1 MAEAARH
8 TERSDSPRRTSG
20 EGAEEVIVENL
31 TPVQIVRELDLH
43 IIGQNDAKRAVAVAL
58 RNRYRR
64 RLLPDELR
72 EEIHPRNILMIGP
85 TGVGKTEIARRVAKM
100 VDAPFIKVEAT
111 KFTEVGYVGRDVES
125 IVRDLVEVAISN
137 QHNKRMEDVREQA
150 RLLAEE
156 RLADLVTEQMLRRK
170 AARNG
175 KQQDVVAEA
184 DDEQDARR
192 TLTEQRRAQRERK
205 RMLRLLKEHALD
217 EETVEIEI
225 DYDDFGAGTDFDP
238 GEFGDEFGDDMQGT
252 FRDFLDSLMPRRP
265 TRRRVSVREAERILT
280 QQEAYRMV
288 DAGSVIDDAIIRVE
302 ESGVI
307 FLDEIDKTISSG
319 NDYGGDVSGEG
330 VQRDLLPIVE
340 GSVVMTRYGPVK
352 TDHMLFIAAGSFHDT
367 RPSDLIPELQGR
379 FPIRVELSSLDEDDL
394 YRILTEPRNALTRQY
409 EALLATEGVEL
420 AFTDESLR
428 EMARL
433 ATLVNGRTEDIGARR
448 LQTIFEKVLEEISF
462 SASDRPGERIQIEQG
477 FVTERIGEIA
487 VDEDLSNFIL

>member
-1 MAEAARH
+1 MAETARQ
-8 TERSDSPRRTSG
+8 TDRTSTPHRSG
-20 EGAEEVIVENL
+20 GDGKDETIVENL
-31 TPVQIVRELDLH
+31 TPAAIVRELDVH
-43 IIGQNDAKRAVAVAL
+43 IIGQDDAKRAVAVAL

-125 IVRDLVEVAISN
+125 IVRDLVEVSISN
-137 QHNKRMEDVREQA
+137 MHNKRMEDVREQA
-150 RLLAEE
+150 RQLAEQ
-156 RLADLVTEQMLRRK
+156 RLADLVTEQKLK
-170 AARNG
+170 EKPLRNG
-175 KQQDVVAEA
+175 RRAEQA
-184 DDEQDARR
+184 PDEGNELDARQ
-192 TLTEQRRAQRERK
+192 TLTEQRRLQRERK
-205 RMLRLLKEHALD
+205 RTLRLLQEHALD
-217 EETVEIEI
+217 EETVEIDIE
-225 DYDDFGAGTDFDP
+225 YDDFGDFDP

-265 TRRRVSVREAERILT
+265 TRRKVSVREAERILT

-288 DAGSVIDDAIIRVE
+288 DAGSVIDDAILRVE

-352 TDHMLFIAAGSFHDT
+352 TDHVLFIAAGSFHDT

-462 SASDRPGERIQIEQG
+462 SASDRPGERIVIEDA
-477 FVTERIGEIA
+477 FVTDRVGEIA
-487 VDEDLSNFIL
+487 VDDDLSNFIL

>member
-1 MAEAARH
+1 MAEAKRH
-8 TERSDSPRRTSG
+8 AERTTPSHRASG
-20 EGAEEVIVENL
+20 ESGDDVIVENL
-31 TPVQIVRELDLH
+31 TPVQIVRELDVH
-43 IIGQNDAKRAVAVAL
+43 IIGQDDAKRAVAVAL

-137 QHNKRMEDVREQA
+137 LHNQRIDQVREQA
-150 RLLAEE
+150 SRLAEQ

-170 AARNG
+170 PLRNG
-175 KQQDVVAEA
+175 NQRSESPGESE
-184 DDEQDARR
+184 DERTARQ
-192 TLTEQRRAQRERK
+192 TLTEQRRIQRERK
-205 RMLRLLKEHALD
+205 RMLRLLQEHALD

-225 DYDDFGAGTDFDP
+225 DYDDFDDFVP
-238 GEFGDEFGDDMQGT
+238 GEFGDDFGDDQQGS

-265 TRRRVSVREAERILT
+265 TRRKVLVREAERILT

-288 DAGSVIDDAIIRVE
+288 DAGSVIDDAILRAE

-352 TDHMLFIAAGSFHDT
+352 TDHVLFIAAGSFHNS

-379 FPIRVELSSLDEDDL
+379 FPIRVELSSLEEDDL
-394 YRILTEPRNALTRQY
+394 YRILTEPKNALTRQY

-420 AFTDESLR
+420 AFTDSSLR

-433 ATLVNGRTEDIGARR
+433 ASLVNGRTEDIGARR

-462 SASDRPGERIQIEQG
+462 SASDRPGERIVIEEA
-477 FVTERIGEIA
+477 FVTERVGEIA